1 MGLGVGDGDWAEL
14 PLDMVIGALQGR
26 EYVLGPVATVC
37 LTSFGVLGIP
47 VDLCLM

>member
-1 MGLGVGDGDWAEL
+1 MGLGVRDGDWAE

-26 EYVLGPVATVC
+26 EYVSDPVAAVC

-47 VDLCLM
+47 VDLCLL